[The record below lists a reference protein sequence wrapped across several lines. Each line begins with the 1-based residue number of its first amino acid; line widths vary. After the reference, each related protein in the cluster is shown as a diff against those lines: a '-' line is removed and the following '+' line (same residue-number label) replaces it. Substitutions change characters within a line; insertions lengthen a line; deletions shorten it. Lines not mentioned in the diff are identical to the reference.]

1 MFQEIGF
8 SDVFGAKQKTPY
20 IDMEA
25 TIGFKLH
32 W

>member
-8 SDVFGAKQKTPY
+8 SEVLGAKQKTPY
-20 IDMEA
+20 IDMDA
-25 TIGFKLH
+25 ANGFKPH